1 DINLSLKWRIFDP
14 STEINIPGFAL
25 SFTAFLPTGDL
36 KTGTGKVDSW
46 GLKVLMISSAELEI
60 SLLSQNFL
68 MGAVFVS
75 RLLPFISFDIV
86 SYAAG
91 LSALSFFRFAVAT
104 FAGIVPASFLLA
116 HFGSEMVADETDGIL
131 IAIIL
136 LGVLTALPFLVK
148 LAIKSDR
155 N

>member
-1 DINLSLKWRIFDP
+1 
-14 STEINIPGFAL
+14 
-25 SFTAFLPTGDL
+25 
-36 KTGTGKVDSW
+36 
-46 GLKVLMISSAELEI
+46 
-60 SLLSQNFL
+60 